1 MLKRAFLIFV
11 ILATACFATWDY
23 KPLPK
28 KTTASVRAQV
38 TAEYSNECKQL
49 CDVAYFGTIFA
60 SFRYF
65 PMKELELS
73 YQNLGFRIEYSHYS
87 NGQYT
92 YTNSSVYL
100 QNSVL
105 GARYKVAPIVNAFLD
120 LDLPTD
126 LFSERFNR
134 LPNRFSHFFKGIT
147 PYAGAQVASK
157 LKKGKILS
165 RYGSEAGI
173 SIGNLFGKGSVF
185 FNVNLAGEVA
195 FASPIEDLLLDFP
208 LGASIS
214 TAINSYDPGLKEIN
228 LWTGAETNFSKT
240 FSAAVKF
247 ILNLK
252 TFDYQSDS
260 DFGMLGVFLIEGTY
274 NF

>member
-38 TAEYSNECKQL
+38 TAEYSNKCKQF

-87 NGQYT
+87 NGQYSDT
-92 YTNSSVYL
+92 YSSVYL

-134 LPNRFSHFFKGIT
+134 LPNRFTRFFEQIS

-173 SIGNLFGKGSVF
+173 GIGNLFGKGDISF
-185 FNVNLAGEVA
+185 YTKLAGEVA

-208 LGASIS
+208 LGLSIS
-214 TAINSYDPGLKEIN
+214 TAINSLSSTNVIK
-228 LWTGAETNFSKT
+228 LWTGAETNFSKV

-252 TFDYQSDS
+252 TSDYQSDS
-260 DFGMLGVFLIEGTY
+260 YFGMLGVFLIEGTY

>member
-38 TAEYSNECKQL
+38 TAEYSNKCQS

-87 NGQYT
+87 YNQYT
-92 YTNSSVYL
+92 STNSSVYL

-120 LDLPTD
+120 LGLPTS
-126 LFSERFNR
+126 LFSSR
-134 LPNRFSHFFKGIT
+134 LPNRFTRFFEQIS

-173 SIGNLFGKGSVF
+173 GIGNLFGKGDISF
-185 FNVNLAGEVA
+185 YTKLAGEVA

-208 LGASIS
+208 LGLSIS

-247 ILNLK
+247 ILNIK
-252 TFDYQSDS
+252 TF